1 MTAPQPNAFDFYERE
16 AVLVADIAAWQ
27 VLAQTELAELGR
39 TREQLKEVIVL
50 LPRRCEISRS
60 VASSCRS
67 FRRMHRLSVGV
78 IARLEYQL
86 SNLRC
91 DEPLPF

>member
-1 MTAPQPNAFDFYERE
+1 MTAPQPNTPNFYERE
-16 AVLVADIAAWQ
+16 AELVADITTWQ
-27 VLAQTELAELGR
+27 ALAQTELAELCR
-39 TREQLKEVIVL
+39 TREL
-50 LPRRCEISRS
+50 LRKAIPLLSRRCDISRS
-60 VASSCRS
+60 AASSCRS

-86 SNLRC
+86 ANLRC

>member
-1 MTAPQPNAFDFYERE
+1 MTAPQPNTPDFSERE
-16 AVLVADIAAWQ
+16 AELIAEIAAWSA
-27 VLAQTELAELGR
+27 LAQTELAELGR
-39 TREQLKEVIVL
+39 TRELLKKAIAL
-50 LPRRCEISRS
+50 LSRRCDISRS
-60 VASSCRS
+60 AASSCRA

-86 SNLRC
+86 ANLRC